1 MTHPVPPNS
10 TETPAASDATPTS
23 GQPVRSEGLL
33 PADDADQPLEV
44 AEEVNLDQQSDGARR
59 VGALPDDT
67 PVSKPADALAETL
80 RPALEGESEEPGQAS
95 GKP

>member
-1 MTHPVPPNS
+1 MTNPVPPNS
-10 TETPAASDATPTS
+10 SETPAAGEAAPPP

-44 AEEVNLDQQSDGARR
+44 AEEVNLDQQSAGARR
-59 VGALPDDT
+59 VGAPPDDT

-80 RPALEGESEEPGQAS
+80 RPPGEREDPNSPAGN
-95 GKP
+95 P